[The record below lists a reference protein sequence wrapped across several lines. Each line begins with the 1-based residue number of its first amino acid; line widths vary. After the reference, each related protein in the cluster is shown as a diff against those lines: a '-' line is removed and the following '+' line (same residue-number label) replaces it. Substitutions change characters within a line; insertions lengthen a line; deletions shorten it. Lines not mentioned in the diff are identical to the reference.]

1 MLYKFFFNLFIYL
14 FIYIIIKL
22 TINII
27 IIIIILFI
35 LTIIL
40 LLNYFNYNNNEKVV
54 EPIRKIE
61 MKLQIPEPLKL
72 YLVDDW
78 ENITKDKKVILIK
91 F

>member
-1 MLYKFFFNLFIYL
+1 
-14 FIYIIIKL
+14 
-22 TINII
+22 
-27 IIIIILFI
+27 
-35 LTIIL
+35 